1 MMSFSCATTDGRMAP
16 PLRRGLMFA
25 TLATVAWIGW
35 RDGPTPGVPRRL
47 SAAPVQSTLVAAH
60 EEAAI
65 RRESWVNP
73 EGHTPSAHSCS
84 TTILPNGDAMA
95 VWFGGTR
102 EGAADV
108 AIFTARYDGRLGE
121 WSAPARVVD
130 RVTARAEL
138 GRPVRKVGNAVIF
151 ADQAGTVWLMYVTV
165 TVGGWSGSTLNV
177 KTSRDA
183 GRTWSGSERL
193 TLNSF
198 FNLSSLVRNK
208 PVFADDG
215 RIGLPIYH
223 EMATTYAQMLWLT
236 PGANGRL
243 ADYAVR
249 SLVGTKGVI
258 QPTVVPGSGGRA
270 IMVLRDH
277 GPRRRLHSAHSMD
290 NGWTWTTPVGGTL
303 PNPDAATDALRLR
316 DGRLLLVYNHAT
328 SGRENL
334 RLAVSA
340 DEGRSWIPGPM
351 IEDETGREFSYP
363 CLSEDGHGRI
373 HLTYT
378 WRRQR
383 IKHVEFNGAWLRQ
396 ALMAEAGKP

>member
-1 MMSFSCATTDGRMAP
+1 
-16 PLRRGLMFA
+16 
-25 TLATVAWIGW
+25 
-35 RDGPTPGVPRRL
+35 
-47 SAAPVQSTLVAAH
+47 
-60 EEAAI
+60 
-65 RRESWVNP
+65 
-73 EGHTPSAHSCS
+73 
-84 TTILPNGDAMA
+84 
-95 VWFGGTR
+95 
-102 EGAADV
+102 
-108 AIFTARYDGRLGE
+108 
-121 WSAPARVVD
+121 
-130 RVTARAEL
+130 
-138 GRPVRKVGNAVIF
+138 
-151 ADQAGTVWLMYVTV
+151 MYVTV

-183 GRTWSGSERL
+183 GRTWSASERL

-270 IMVLRDH
+270 I
-277 GPRRRLHSAHSMD
+277 MD